1 MSSSDARRLLSQLTE
16 AFGVDGMLIVRKSE
30 PGTGGDGGNG
40 NGNGEGDGAD
50 LVPGSG
56 LRWPKCRCGRPVC
69 PDYRPD
75 PDGLEGTTG
84 SSVPRG
90 PR

>member
-30 PGTGGDGGNG
+30 PGTGDND
-40 NGNGEGDGAD
+40 GEGDGAD

-56 LRWPKCRCGRPVC
+56 LRWPKCRCGQPVC

-75 PDGLEGTTG
+75 PNGSEGTTG
-84 SSVPRG
+84 SSVPHR

>member
-1 MSSSDARRLLSQLTE
+1 MSGSDARRLLSQLTE
-16 AFGVDGMLIVRKSE
+16 AFGVDGMLIVRKPE
-30 PGTGGDGGNG
+30 PGAGDNGGNG
-40 NGNGEGDGAD
+40 DGDGAD

-56 LRWPKCRCGRPVC
+56 LRWPKCRCGQPVC

-75 PDGLEGTTG
+75 PDGSEGTTG